1 MYGYIHTYIVQT
13 AGSPRPRR
21 FLGEFRLPDGSP
33 PGTTL
38 EEKPNWRGRCGV
50 SRPAGSDTVL
60 RTRKTPQP
68 ACPKPCHVRRRC
80 APSLL
85 CLTLPPPTVRCCR
98 SPSARKEKTCRV
110 ELTNRRPCP
119 RPLATARHC
128 DARCAMCCTASHQ
141 GRGTGEGADQRATLN
156 ARDSTVVHAGVHQV

>member
-1 MYGYIHTYIVQT
+1 MNFGYPT
-13 AGSPRPRR
+13 APRR
-21 FLGEFRLPDGSP
+21 KRYWRSRTGGGAAASLDRRAAAPSFVHARRLNQYA
-33 PGTTL
+33 
-38 EEKPNWRGRCGV
+38 PNHV
-50 SRPAGSDTVL
+50 N
-60 RTRKTPQP
+60 
-68 ACPKPCHVRRRC
+68 HVRRRC

-98 SPSARKEKTCRV
+98 SPRARKEKTCKV
-110 ELTNRRPCP
+110 ELTNRRPRP

-156 ARDSTVVHAGVHQV
+156 ARDCTVVHAGVHQGCVCVCVSE